1 MKIGS
6 ERMNRWARNLLGVF
20 EVICWIGLAFFIY
33 FSISI
38 VCSAIFAW
46 EENAALVEICQRL
59 FPKIP
64 PSASLALVL
73 LLVLF
78 VAACFVIF
86 FTGKLWRS
94 LRLVFDT
101 SAGKTKASIGP
112 TPFQAENVRL
122 LNEAGRCILIV
133 ESINI
138 AFAVIMGILGDP
150 MESFSGFV
158 SCVIFL
164 ALGLCVFCLAHFFAY
179 GIQLQLDSDG
189 LV

>member
-20 EVICWIGLAFFIY
+20 EVICWFG
-33 FSISI
+33 
-38 VCSAIFAW
+38 VMGAIFFSAVVVIDIIAGDAMIK
-46 EENAALVEICQRL
+46 EMCQML
-59 FPKIP
+59 FPRTP
-64 PSASLALVL
+64 PSSSLAILF
-73 LLVLF
+73 LLVF
-78 VAACFVIF
+78 CIASCFVMF
-86 FTGKLWRS
+86 FTSKLWRS

-133 ESINI
+133 EAINI
-138 AFAVIMGILGDP
+138 VFAVIMGILGDP
-150 MESFSGFV
+150 MRSFSGFV

>member
-20 EVICWIGLAFFIY
+20 EVVCWIGLPVTFV
-33 FSISI
+33 ISVAMI
-38 VCSAIFAW
+38 FGTMYSDDEIIEVCRLIFPRITDSPGVAM
-46 EENAALVEICQRL
+46 
-59 FPKIP
+59 
-64 PSASLALVL
+64 L
-73 LLVLF
+73 LLLAF
-78 VAACFVIF
+78 CIASCFTIF
-86 FTGKLWRS
+86 FAGKLWRT

-122 LNEAGRCILIV
+122 LNEAGKCILII
-133 ESINI
+133 EAINI
-138 AFAVIMGILGDP
+138 AFVVIRGILGDP
-150 MESFSGFV
+150 MESFSGLV